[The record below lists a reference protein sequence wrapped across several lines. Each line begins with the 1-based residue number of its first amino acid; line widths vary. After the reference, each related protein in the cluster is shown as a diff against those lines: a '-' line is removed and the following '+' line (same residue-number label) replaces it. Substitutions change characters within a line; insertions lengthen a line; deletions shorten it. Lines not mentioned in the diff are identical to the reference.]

1 MKSFETLY
9 HEPRVY
15 AYTLPDVPKLNGW
28 VKVGYT
34 DKQTVRD
41 RIAQQLK
48 TPLLDYHIEMDEPAV
63 TNDGRFFR
71 DSAIHDLL
79 EKKGFQ
85 RARFD
90 DVDAEEKGKKGKKSE
105 WFKCSVNDVVMVV
118 HALQGQTE
126 LKDAHLARFGMRPE
140 QARAVKMTAEYF
152 RSHRKVEGGQ
162 PPYFLW
168 NAKMRFGKT
177 FTTYQLAKEMHWTK
191 ILVLTFKPAVED
203 SWQKDLETHVDFH
216 EWQFVSNSTT
226 TLNWR
231 QTDKRRPVI
240 WFGSFQD
247 FLGLDKRTG
256 DYKPKNYEAFAID
269 WDCVVVDEYHFGAW
283 RSENRQFTGSIE
295 GDESEKEL
303 GGEDAAQFTVEKSPL
318 KAKNYLMLSGT
329 PFRAIQNGEFAEDQ
343 IFNWTYSDE
352 QKAKEEWKKKKP
364 NEPNPYAALPRMNM
378 LVYKM
383 PDRIARV
390 AEREDVGFDL
400 NEFFRAEK
408 KENGRAKFIHEDEV
422 SKWLDFMRGEFF
434 ISEGPKPVL
443 PYFDVELK
451 RALRHVVWYLPNVA
465 SCEAMLDLLKSGYHS
480 NFFRGKDGYTINPSF
495 GGYTGV
501 GKGALESVDSVIHDP
516 LNSYSITLTCGKLTT
531 GVTVPAWSAIFMLRS
546 LSSPETYFQAA
557 FRVQSPWTMKNAD
570 GKSPNEET
578 ILKENCYVFDFALN
592 RALKQIADYSANLS
606 DKNSI
611 PSDNVK
617 NFINFM
623 PVICYDGSRMID
635 VEAGEIL
642 NLAYSGMSGPAMA
655 RRWNSADLLNITPDI
670 IGKILN
676 DKLALA
682 AVTKIQGFA
691 NPRSELSSFV
701 NRANKI
707 KKLKVKAK
715 QGDKKAKKELTEEE
729 KKQRKERAEIEK
741 KLRKFV
747 TRIPIFMYLSDY
759 REKALK
765 DVIEN
770 LETDLFTRVTG
781 LTLPDFNLLV
791 DVGVFN
797 SAQMNSCIWQFRAY
811 EEESLDY
818 LHRREGLSE
827 DSPLV
832 GGWDSSVSKKDAY
845 ESLVR

>member
-1 MKSFETLY
+1 MKNFETRY

-34 DKQTVRD
+34 DRQTVKD
-41 RIAQQLK
+41 RVMQQLK
-48 TPLLDYHIEMDEPAV
+48 TPLLRYRIEMDEAAA
-63 TNDGRFFR
+63 TTDGRFFR
-71 DSAIHDLL
+71 DDAVHAAL
-79 EKKGFQ
+79 EAQGFR
-85 RARFD
+85 RARFE
-90 DVDAEEKGKKGKKSE
+90 DVDAEEAGKKGKKSE
-105 WFKCSVNDVVMVV
+105 WFRCSVTDVVMVV
-118 HALQGQTE
+118 HALQGQRE
-126 LKDAHLARFGMRPE
+126 MKNAHLANFGMRPE
-140 QARAVKMTAEYF
+140 QERAVKMTAEYF
-152 RSHRKVEGGQ
+152 RANKRVKDGQ

-177 FTTYQLAKEMHWTK
+177 FTTYQLAKEMGWTK

-203 SWQKDLETHVDFH
+203 SWQKDLESHIDFH
-216 EWQFVSNSTT
+216 EWQFVSNAET

-231 QTDKRRPVI
+231 QTDKRKPVI

-247 FLGLDKRTG
+247 FLGLDKKTG
-256 DYKPKNYEAFAID
+256 EYKPKNLEAFAVD

-295 GDESEKEL
+295 EDESTTDL
-303 GGEDAAQFTVEKSPL
+303 GGEDAAEFSVEKSPL
-318 KAKNYLMLSGT
+318 KARNYLMLSGT
-329 PFRAIQNGEFAEDQ
+329 PFRAIQNGEFEEGQ

-352 QKAKEEWKKKKP
+352 QDAKEDWAKTKP
-364 NEPNPYAALPRMNM
+364 DRPNPYAALPKMNM

-390 AEREDVGFDL
+390 AEREDIGFDL
-400 NEFFRAEK
+400 NEFFRAERK
-408 KENGRAKFIHEDEV
+408 NGGRAKFVHEDEV

-434 ISEGPKPVL
+434 VSDGPKPVL
-443 PYFDVELK
+443 PYFDVEMK
-451 RALRHVVWYLPNVA
+451 RALRHVVWCLPNVS
-465 SCEAMLDLLKSGYHS
+465 SCEAMLDLLNGGYHS
-480 NFFRGKDGYTINPSF
+480 NFFRGENGYRINAAF

-501 GKGALESVDSVIHDP
+501 GKDALESVEEVMYDP
-516 LNSYSITLTCGKLTT
+516 LKSYSITLTCGKLTT
-531 GVTVPAWSAIFMLRS
+531 GVTVPAWSAIFMLRN

-557 FRVQSPWTMKNAD
+557 FRVQSPWTMKNVD
-570 GKSPNEET
+570 GKSPNEVT

-606 DKNSI
+606 DKNSV
-611 PSDNVK
+611 PAENVK
-617 NFINFM
+617 KFINFM
-623 PVICYDGSRMID
+623 PVICYDGSRMVD

-642 NLAYSGMSGPAMA
+642 DLAYSGMSGPAMA
-655 RRWNSADLLNITPDI
+655 RRWNSANLLNITPDI
-670 IGKILN
+670 IGKILGN
-676 DKLALA
+676 QRALE
-682 AVTKIQGFA
+682 AVKKIQGFA
-691 NPRSELSSFV
+691 NPRSELASFV
-701 NRANKI
+701 NQAEKI
-707 KKLKVKAK
+707 AKLKKKAK
-715 QGDKKAKKELTEEE
+715 DGDKKAKKELTEAE
-729 KKQRKERAEIEK
+729 KAQRKERAEIEK

-770 LETDLFTRVTG
+770 LETDLFTKITG
-781 LTLPDFNLLV
+781 LTLQDFNLLV

-818 LHRREGLSE
+818 LHMREGLVE

-845 ESLVR
+845 ESLK

>member
-1 MKSFETLY
+1 
-9 HEPRVY
+9 
-15 AYTLPDVPKLNGW
+15 
-28 VKVGYT
+28 VK
-34 DKQTVRD
+34 D
-41 RIAQQLK
+41 
-48 TPLLDYHIEMDEPAV
+48 
-63 TNDGRFFR
+63 
-71 DSAIHDLL
+71 
-79 EKKGFQ
+79 
-85 RARFD
+85 
-90 DVDAEEKGKKGKKSE
+90 
-105 WFKCSVNDVVMVV
+105 
-118 HALQGQTE
+118 
-126 LKDAHLARFGMRPE
+126 
-140 QARAVKMTAEYF
+140 
-152 RSHRKVEGGQ
+152 GQ
-162 PPYFLW
+162 PPCFLW

-177 FTTYQLAKEMHWTK
+177 FTTYQLAKEMGWTK
-191 ILVLTFKPAVED
+191 VLVLTFKPAVED
-203 SWQKDLETHVDFH
+203 SWQRDLEGHVDFH
-216 EWQFVSNSTT
+216 EWQFVSNAPMARK
-226 TLNWR
+226 WR
-231 QTDKRRPVI
+231 GADKRRPVI

-247 FLGLDKRTG
+247 FLGLDKKTG
-256 DYKPKNYEAFAID
+256 DYKPKNMEAFQVD

-283 RSENRQFTGSIE
+283 RSDNRQFTGSIE

-303 GGEDAAQFTVEKSPL
+303 GGDDAAKFTVEKSPL

-352 QKAKEEWKKKKP
+352 QQAKADGTRGQP
-364 NEPNPYAALPRMNM
+364 DRPNPYAALPRMNM

-408 KENGRAKFIHEDEV
+408 KGGRAKFVHEDEV

-434 ISEGPKPVL
+434 VAGGEKPVL
-443 PYFDVELK
+443 PYYDLELK

-465 SCEAMLDLLKSGYHS
+465 SCEAMLDLLKGGYHS
-480 NFFRGKDGYTINPSF
+480 NFFRGKNGYEVNTAF
-495 GGYTGV
+495 GDYTGV
-501 GKGALESVDSVIHDP
+501 GRAAMESVDNVVHDP
-516 LNSYSITLTCGKLTT
+516 LNTLSITLTCGKLTT
-531 GVTVPAWSAIFMLRS
+531 GVTIPAWSAIFMLRN

-557 FRVQSPWTMKNAD
+557 FRVQSPWSMKNLD
-570 GKSPNEET
+570 GKKPNEVT

-606 DKNSI
+606 DKNSV
-611 PSDNVK
+611 PAENVK

-623 PVICYDGSRMID
+623 PVICYDGSKMID

-642 NLAYSGMSGPAMA
+642 DLAYSGMSGPAMA

-670 IGKILN
+670 ISRILN
-676 DKLALA
+676 NNA
-682 AVTKIQGFA
+682 AYEAVKKIQGFA

-701 NRANKI
+701 NRADKI
-707 KKLKVKAK
+707 AKLKAKAK
-715 QGDKKAKKELTEEE
+715 NGDKKARRELTEEE
-729 KKQRKERAEIEK
+729 KKQRKQRAEIEK
-741 KLRKFV
+741 HLRKFV

-770 LETDLFTRVTG
+770 LETDLFTKVTG
-781 LTLPDFNLLV
+781 LTLADFNLLV

-818 LHRREGLSE
+818 LHTRGGLVD

-832 GGWDSSVSKKDAY
+832 GGWDSSVSKTDAY
-845 ESLVR
+845 ASLK